1 MQDKPLIVVGVDG
14 SACARDALAYAMA
27 DAVRRS
33 ARVRAVWVFEHPEYW
48 ATAYGMPAPTSEFEL
63 ARRGEDGVR
72 AILDEVLEQGDAT
85 MREVPVEITTIA
97 GSPGRVLVAEAA
109 QADLLVVGHR
119 GRGGLASALLGSVG
133 LQCALHAPCP
143 VTVVRPAA
151 GPTDAADVTVAERA
165 PADDPMPMPFP

>member
-14 SACARDALAYAMA
+14 SACAKDALAYTMS
-27 DAVRRS
+27 DALRRG

-48 ATAYGMPAPTSEFEL
+48 ATVYGMPAPTSEFEL

-72 AILDEVLEQGDAT
+72 AILDEVLEQGDPA
-85 MREVPVEITTIA
+85 MREVPVEIAAIA
-97 GSPGRVLVAEAA
+97 GSPGRVLVGQAVE
-109 QADLLVVGHR
+109 ADLLVVGHR

-151 GPTDAADVTVAERA
+151 APADAADATVAERQ
-165 PADDPMPMPFP
+165 PAGDPMPMPFP